1 MLVIL
6 YLVSLYTLS
15 HGPLQQFSFSVFF
28 KFNVLPSGVVYLWD
42 ANSNKTS
49 QLESGLR
56 YMCNPC
62 AVVLSKKLR
71 IVMFNSDFSRMF

>member
-1 MLVIL
+1 M
-6 YLVSLYTLS
+6 YTLC
-15 HGPLQQFSFSVFF
+15 HGPLQKFSFRVFF
-28 KFNVLPSGVVYLWD
+28 EFDVLPSGIVYLWD

-62 AVVLSKKLR
+62 QFVLSKNSGIL
-71 IVMFNSDFSRMF
+71 IFNSDFSRMF

>member
-6 YLVSLYTLS
+6 HLVSLYTLC
-15 HGPLQQFSFSVFF
+15 HGPLQKFSFRVFF
-28 KFNVLPSGVVYLWD
+28 KFDVLPSGIVYLWD

-62 AVVLSKKLR
+62 QVLSKNSGIL
-71 IVMFNSDFSRMF
+71 IFNSDFSRMF